1 MKLNGVTTQDIQ
13 ELKPLLGRLLPQRF
27 LTSRLLM
34 FLRDSGVTGLLS
46 SSKEVTL
53 ETVKILFDKKLGF
66 DTSGHTRARMVQII
80 MDFLC
85 ECGFMERKAETYCWK
100 ETADDI
106 GELSNEE
113 LEQARSFFGG
123 QVMFFEKCIDYACE
137 FLNGGPPLFRFD
149 RKSLHVWASFLGNS
163 EFEMARSLLVK
174 LLSSGNADTCR
185 LLNLCSG
192 LGFDITSVQKVM
204 PEAEITAIDFT
215 DVFHERAYQ
224 TVQNPENIRWIDSS
238 LWNGF
243 GYPLP
248 FNDRTFDIVFFACA
262 APYIPSGS
270 RNYVY
275 RDIYRV
281 LKKSGSLGVLTNS
294 YPDAER
300 EFVRDT
306 WIRRGVLCHDFAE
319 SVCEGWQGFSAPEDS
334 LSIFTEA
341 GFSVS
346 SKLLNASIW
355 RLEKP

>member
-1 MKLNGVTTQDIQ
+1 MKLNGVTTQGIQ

-27 LTSRLLM
+27 LTSRLLR
-34 FLRDSGVTGLLS
+34 FLCDSGVLDLLS
-46 SSKEVTL
+46 SSREVTL
-53 ETVKILFDKKLGF
+53 ETAKSLFGQKLGF
-66 DTSGHTRARMVQII
+66 DTTGHVRARMIQII

-85 ECGFMERKAETYCWK
+85 ECGFMERQAETYCWIQ
-100 ETADDI
+100 TADDI
-106 GELSNEE
+106 GGLSNEE
-113 LEQARSFFGG
+113 YDQISSFFGG
-123 QVMFFEKCIDYACE
+123 QIMFFEKCIDYACE
-137 FLNGGPPLFRFD
+137 FLTGGPPLFRFD
-149 RKSLHVWASFLGNS
+149 RKSLHVWASFLGNA

-174 LLSSGNADTCR
+174 LLSSGNAETCR

-192 LGFDITSVQKVM
+192 LGFDVNSVQTVM

-215 DVFHERAYQ
+215 DVFHDRAYHR
-224 TVQNPENIRWIDSS
+224 VKNPESIRWIDSS

-248 FNDRTFDIVFFACA
+248 FHDRTFDIVFFACA
-262 APYIPSGS
+262 DPYIPRGS

-275 RDIYRV
+275 RDIHRV

-300 EFVRDT
+300 EFVSDT

-319 SVCEGWQGFSAPEDS
+319 SVCEGWQGFSRPEDS
-334 LSIFTEA
+334 LAVFRDA

-346 SKLLNASIW
+346 STILNASIW